1 MHSYARQGPVI
12 APFPSPSEHPATSR
26 VPIEARWSRA
36 RAALLHADQLRRAAA
51 PSHWD
56 CHQVNESCKSMPFV
70 KRSAS
75 SDVPSQT
82 IRMSKA
88 EYAVTSCQPGLDH
101 PSSKLSMS
109 TCSWF
114 CGWLHNNPSSNGS
127 WNSRCRAVADASE
140 PSQRAIN
147 ESVAFTH
154 HPTRDGARRDQ
165 RHRERAV
172 LAGREQGKK
181 GANRSDAQV
190 RHRATR

>member
-1 MHSYARQGPVI
+1 M
-12 APFPSPSEHPATSR
+12 
-26 VPIEARWSRA
+26 
-36 RAALLHADQLRRAAA
+36 
-51 PSHWD
+51 
-56 CHQVNESCKSMPFV
+56 NESCKSMPFV
-70 KRSAS
+70 KCSTS
-75 SDVPSQT
+75 GDVPSQT

-114 CGWLHNNPSSNGS
+114 CGWLHNSPSSNGS

-140 PSQRAIN
+140 SSQRAID

-172 LAGREQGKK
+172 LARRQGGYSGEPEELSKK
-181 GANRSDAQV
+181 RM
-190 RHRATR
+190 RITRD